1 MTDSLS
7 MVPFHVRQ
15 AMRIHPA
22 RLLASLSAVVLLVG
36 CYDLTLNPYMGGD
49 GGQDEAG
56 SFDAIDAQA
65 SMGGSTG
72 AGGTGDTTGTGGD
85 TGGGAAGGG
94 GVGGA
99 ISSGGGGDA
108 GVPDAPAVEPDVS
121 AGGTGGS
128 AGGISGASGTS
139 DGGSVG
145 AVIVSFTAWPKTIT
159 AGRNSTLSWTATG
172 ATMMS
177 IDPGV
182 GAVTG
187 VAAGSRATPEQVA
200 LASGKLR
207 PGAIGQP

>member
-108 GVPDAPAVEPDVS
+108 GVPALEQLSSVS
-121 AGGTGGS
+121 QRGPRRSRQAATVR
-128 AGGISGASGTS
+128 
-139 DGGSVG
+139 SVG
-145 AVIVSFTAWPKTIT
+145 LP
-159 AGRNSTLSWTATG
+159 
-172 ATMMS
+172 
-177 IDPGV
+177 P
-182 GAVTG
+182 
-187 VAAGSRATPEQVA
+187 
-200 LASGKLR
+200 
-207 PGAIGQP
+207 GQP